1 MIKFLPALFWA
12 GRGCTFLYLFIPD
25 ISAAQS
31 ISQLINRGQIE
42 AAQRQLEQSNPSDID
57 RLFFQGQLLKAARN
71 FTQAVGVF
79 REVLRQNPQ
88 HLNARR
94 ELAHTL
100 LSARQYDVAKFHFDQ
115 LLEIDPNE
123 TMRGGY
129 RRFLNVIAQ
138 NKPAGLGGYFALLPS
153 TNINRGT
160 NNTVFDTTLGR
171 FVIDPNSRAAS
182 GVGVGLGV
190 SGYFRHLMTPKSR
203 LVLNGG
209 LSGIRYSDKSYNS
222 TTGSLSVSYERVT
235 DKGRW
240 SLAPYT
246 RYTWREDDAGGGAKG
261 LRFSLDQRVSDQNR
275 IGFSLSH
282 EYRRYPEES
291 YRDGG
296 FTSAQIN
303 LRHQINPSF
312 SLNGGVGAEHST
324 PDAAHLRYDT
334 YKLLAGLFKAW
345 EGGFDTGFGV
355 EAGIR
360 GFDGNFPLT
369 TSPRDD
375 AFYRIRFSI
384 RNTRINYLG
393 FTPGL
398 SCSYINNSSNVAF
411 YDYTA
416 TECQTTIS
424 RNF

>member
-1 MIKFLPALFWA
+1 M
-12 GRGCTFLYLFIPD
+12 PD
-25 ISAAQS
+25 IAVAQS
-31 ISQLINRGQIE
+31 ISQLINQEKIE
-42 AAQRQLEQSNPSDID
+42 AAQPQLEQSNPSDID

-71 FTQAVGVF
+71 FTQAVDVF
-79 REVLRQNPQ
+79 REVLRQNQQ

-100 LSARQYDVAKFHFDQ
+100 LLARQYDVAKFHFDQ

-138 NKPAGLGGYFALLPS
+138 NKPADLGGYFALLPS
-153 TNINRGT
+153 SNINRGT
-160 NNTVFDTTLGR
+160 NNTVFDTALGR

-182 GVGVGLGV
+182 SVGVGLGV
-190 SGYFRHLMTPKSR
+190 SGYFRHLLIPKSR
-203 LVLNGG
+203 LVLNEG
-209 LSGIRYSDKSYNS
+209 LSGIRYSDNKSYNN

-240 SLAPYT
+240 SLAPYS
-246 RYTWREDDAGGGAKG
+246 RYTWREDDARGRATG
-261 LRFSLDQRVSDQNR
+261 LRFSLDQGVSDQNR

-312 SLNGGVGAEHST
+312 SLNGGVGIERST
-324 PDAAHLRYDT
+324 PDAAP
-334 YKLLAGLFKAW
+334 APA
-345 EGGFDTGFGV
+345 V
-355 EAGIR
+355 
-360 GFDGNFPLT
+360 
-369 TSPRDD
+369 
-375 AFYRIRFSI
+375 
-384 RNTRINYLG
+384 
-393 FTPGL
+393 
-398 SCSYINNSSNVAF
+398 
-411 YDYTA
+411 
-416 TECQTTIS
+416 
-424 RNF
+424 